1 MRYLMKKEI
10 QSIELSADEL
20 RKMQMNM
27 LEILIEFDRICRKHN
42 IKYSLD
48 GGTFLGAVR
57 HKGFI
62 PWDPD
67 ADIVILR
74 KDYER
79 FKSVCEKELKHTCFF
94 LQDYKTD
101 IHYRWG
107 YARMLRRGTSYVRA
121 GHEHLKSQN
130 GVFIDIFTLDSVPDS
145 PIGRVIHKFICFCI
159 RKALWSEVGRKVH
172 PNPFFRILY
181 RFLSKISKETLFKLR
196 DKIAEFCN
204 KNDNSFLVRHMCSP
218 HPKKHSYGFP
228 RKLFNSLSEYDFEG
242 YKFLGFA
249 NFDWYLKSIY
259 NDYRTPPAKEHR
271 TSHIPCSSYS
281 LIEPSELN
289 KEKRN

>member
-1 MRYLMKKEI
+1 MKSDI
-10 QSIELSADEL
+10 QSIELSTDEL

-27 LEILIEFDRICRKHN
+27 LEMLIEFDRICRKHD

-74 KDYER
+74 KDYEK
-79 FKSVCEKELKHTCFF
+79 FKMICKKELNHSIFF
-94 LQDYKTD
+94 LQDYETD
-101 IHYRWG
+101 RYYRWG

-121 GHEHLKSQN
+121 GHEHLQSQN

-145 PIGRVIHKFICFCI
+145 SVGRIVHKFLCFCI
-159 RKALWSEVGRKVH
+159 RKSLWSEVGKKVH
-172 PNPFFRILY
+172 PNPFFRVVY
-181 RFLSKISKETLFKLR
+181 RALSKISKDRLFYLR
-196 DKIAEFCN
+196 DEIARICN
-204 KNDNSFLVRHMCSP
+204 KNDNSLLVRHMCSP

-228 RKLFNSLSEYDFEG
+228 RELFYSLSDYEFEG
-242 YKFLGFA
+242 YEFWGFT

-259 NDYRTPPAKEHR
+259 DDYMTPPTEEKR

-281 LIEPSELN
+281 LIEPSELMRSKGN
-289 KEKRN
+289 

>member
-1 MRYLMKKEI
+1 MRREV
-10 QSIELSADEL
+10 QTVELSKSEL

-27 LEILIEFDRICRKHN
+27 LEILIEIDRICRKHK

-79 FKSVCEKELKHTCFF
+79 FKYACEEELNHSCFF

-101 IHYRWG
+101 QYYRWG
-107 YARMLRRGTSYVRA
+107 YARLLRKGTSYVRA

-130 GVFIDIFTLDSVPDS
+130 GVFVDIFTLDSVPN
-145 PIGRVIHKFICFCI
+145 PYLGRVLHKFICYCI
-159 RKALWSEVGRKVH
+159 RKSLWSEVGKIVH
-172 PNPFFRILY
+172 PNLLLRTYYKLI
-181 RFLSKISKETLFKLR
+181 SKISKESLFHIR
-196 DKIAEFCN
+196 DKVADLCN
-204 KNDNSFLVRHMCSP
+204 KNDQSTLVRHMCSP
-218 HPKKHSYGFP
+218 HPPKHSYGFP
-228 RKLFNSLSEYDFEG
+228 RSLFNSLSEYEFEG
-242 YKFLGFA
+242 HKFLGFTEY
-249 NFDWYLKSIY
+249 DWYLKSIY
-259 NDYRTPPAKEHR
+259 NDYMTPPAEKDR
-271 TSHIPCSSYS
+271 ASHIPCSSYS
-281 LIEPSELN
+281 FIEPTELKVN
-289 KEKRN
+289 KDY